1 MAMSL
6 GDPLMV
12 YICLN
17 LFALRE
23 YLHVFLIQNS
33 MENWYINLR
42 KSLEIQTSLIFSNVL
57 INVSR
62 EQGIL

>member
-23 YLHVFLIQNS
+23 YLHNRNKFLTANS
-33 MENWYINLR
+33 LSKAIGIINSAKHFLNFIVAT
-42 KSLEIQTSLIFSNVL
+42 LN
-57 INVSR
+57 
-62 EQGIL
+62 